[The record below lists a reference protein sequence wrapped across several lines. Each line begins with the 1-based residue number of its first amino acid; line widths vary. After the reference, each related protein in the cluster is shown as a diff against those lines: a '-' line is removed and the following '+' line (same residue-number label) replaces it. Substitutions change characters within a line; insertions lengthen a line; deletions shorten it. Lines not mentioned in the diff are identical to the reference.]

1 MSWILYFQFLV
12 RDGAGDEARREGCQ
26 AVDRSFRPWFNM
38 FKCETAEYFFKETLG
53 LSPAVFVATQ
63 QLIFFDRKS
72 KYLQLRLW
80 QQAGVLAKLL
90 ALFLCF
96 QRASKFPHC
105 DVMIASD
112 RRYNLIVTHPPR
124 FHPLYFWL
132 PMSSHLL
139 RWLHLR
145 YRKLCV

>member
-1 MSWILYFQFLV
+1 
-12 RDGAGDEARREGCQ
+12 
-26 AVDRSFRPWFNM
+26 M

-90 ALFLCF
+90 ALFFSFLFLRSGILFTTYLFSSTTLCLF
-96 QRASKFPHC
+96 
-105 DVMIASD
+105 
-112 RRYNLIVTHPPR
+112 
-124 FHPLYFWL
+124 YF
-132 PMSSHLL
+132 
-139 RWLHLR
+139 
-145 YRKLCV
+145 VI